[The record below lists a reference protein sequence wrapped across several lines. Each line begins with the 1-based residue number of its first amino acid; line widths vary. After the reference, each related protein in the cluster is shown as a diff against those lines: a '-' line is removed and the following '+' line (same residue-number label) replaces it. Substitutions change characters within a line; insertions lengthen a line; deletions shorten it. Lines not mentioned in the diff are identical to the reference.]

1 MDAAGI
7 RCGGNRQDGKSVLY
21 GDSVIATGAAALT
34 VVVGF
39 GAWCGVALVRRYALR
54 RLLDVPNDRSSHSQ
68 PTPRGGG
75 LAVTVAHLCGLL
87 LASSLGLVDLSLTIA
102 LGVGGIAVAVIGF
115 LDDHGHV
122 SASLRLALHMLALVW
137 AILWLGML
145 PPVDF
150 GWGAVNLG
158 WVGTA
163 LLVLYLAWFLNLFN
177 FMDGIDG
184 IAGAQALC
192 MSLTGAALAY
202 QTAGGEHAALPMVL
216 LAAATAGFLIWN
228 WPPARIF
235 MGDVGSGYLGF
246 ALGVLALWTVAE
258 GWLTPWVWLI
268 LGGAFLADA
277 TVTLFVRAKARVPLV
292 DAHRSHAYQRLSRH
306 WGAHRRVTLAYIAV
320 NLLWLAPWAFVA
332 TRWPD
337 SGAACAVAA
346 LVPLFWAAMRL
357 GAGRPG
363 EIGAGA

>member
-1 MDAAGI
+1 MTS
-7 RCGGNRQDGKSVLY
+7 GGMVLLTAL
-21 GDSVIATGAAALT
+21 VAIASSA
-34 VVVGF
+34 
-39 GAWCGVALVRRYALR
+39 GVALVRRYALR

-75 LAVTVAHLCGLL
+75 LALTVAHLCGVLL
-87 LASSLGLVDLSLTIA
+87 GGA
-102 LGVGGIAVAVIGF
+102 LGFVEVPLMLALAVGGLAVAVIGF

-122 SASLRLALHMLALVW
+122 SASLRLGLHILAFVW
-137 AILWLGML
+137 AIFWLGML

-150 GWGAVNLG
+150 GWGAVDLG
-158 WVGTA
+158 GIGTA

-184 IAGAQALC
+184 IAGAQAMC

-202 QTAGGEHAALPMVL
+202 QAGGAEHAALPMVL
-216 LAAATAGFLIWN
+216 LAAATIGFLLWN

-246 ALGVLALWTVAE
+246 ALGVLALWTVTE
-258 GWLTPWVWLI
+258 GWLTLWVWLI

-277 TVTLFVRAKARVPLV
+277 TVTLFRRAKAQVRLV
-292 DAHRSHAYQRLSRH
+292 EAHRSHAYQRLSRH
-306 WGAHRRVTLAYIAV
+306 WGSHRSVTLAFVAV
-320 NLLWLAPWAFVA
+320 NVLWLAPWAIVA
-332 TRWPD
+332 TRWPS
-337 SGAACAVAA
+337 SGAVCALAA
-346 LVPLFWAAMRL
+346 LVPLFFLAARL

-363 EIGAGA
+363 EIGEGA